1 MNKSATEYDPLSTI
15 IDAIIG
21 DNRAL
26 PVLTPA
32 WVASEALRRLSAKD
46 RDGALMRCAERAA
59 GAALRND
66 CEGPTR
72 RRYPV
77 DRDAELCFVLTDLLT
92 AGEAVDLAAGLR
104 AQAAAASR
112 HADAIEVWRRQRWP
126 EFAAEGV
133 Q

>member
-1 MNKSATEYDPLSTI
+1 MNKPLPEYDPLSTI
-15 IDAIIG
+15 IDAIISES
-21 DNRAL
+21 RAL
-26 PVLTPA
+26 PVLTAA

-59 GAALRND
+59 GAGLHND
-66 CEGPTR
+66 CEGPAR

-77 DRDAELCFVLTDLLT
+77 SRDGELCFILTDLLSP
-92 AGEAVDLAAGLR
+92 GEAVDLVAGLR
-104 AQAAAASR
+104 AQAAAAER
-112 HADAIEVWRRQRWP
+112 HADAIEFWRRQRWP